1 VSNGHGKDAAP
12 DNETRHAGF
21 LHPNCPLA
29 TLSPPQAGEGANEAP
44 REFHVKKHAVRA
56 ASASDENN
64 RGLSSEQGLAVYA
77 VHERPVLS
85 EHSIMVSLLDQS
97 EFASDMAMVN
107 LIHNR
112 LSLDVIDRLLE
123 QGVTRQEMNLIAPTR
138 TLAHRRANAEPL
150 TIEESDRAVRLAR
163 VVAQTGVVFG
173 NREKAMSWLRHPLQ
187 RFEGKTP
194 LEMLQTDVGSRL
206 VEEALVQI
214 DEGFYA

>member
-1 VSNGHGKDAAP
+1 MLVNKSVST
-12 DNETRHAGF
+12 TRLG
-21 LHPNCPLA
+21 
-29 TLSPPQAGEGANEAP
+29 
-44 REFHVKKHAVRA
+44 VKA
-56 ASASDENN
+56 ASKQSAVCAVSASGETA
-64 RGLSSEQGLAVYA
+64 RGLSSEQSFAVYS

-85 EHSIMVSLLDQS
+85 EHSIMASLLDQA
-97 EFASDMAMVN
+97 EFASDMDMVN

-112 LSLDVIDRLLE
+112 LSLDVIDRLLA
-123 QGVTRQEMNLIAPTR
+123 QGVTRLEMNLIAPAR

-163 VVAQTGVVFG
+163 AVAQTEGVFG
-173 NREKAMSWLRHPLQ
+173 NREKAMSWLRHPLK

-194 LEMLQTDVGSRL
+194 LEMLLTDVGSRL